1 MVGVVRGAGGLNG
14 WLGLR
19 FLWREIRVGCMSTKA
34 QAILDEIR
42 ALPPAE
48 LQVVCSEIR
57 RLETRRQGW
66 EEQMAKLREMQARHA
81 GSGLLSRLLEERAKE
96 RARG

>member
-1 MVGVVRGAGGLNG
+1 
-14 WLGLR
+14 
-19 FLWREIRVGCMSTKA
+19 MSTKA